1 MRTPRVA
8 IMVAAL
14 VLAQTIG
21 RAQITVSYNGGSGS
35 PNIVDSTG
43 AVLAN
48 SIGNTV
54 EIGYFN
60 TGFNIAANTNNISVL
75 GANWHLFDSTTIR
88 TVVGHQG
95 SFAATSTTSFDSSF
109 DNKTIDLWVFKTSDS
124 LAPAS
129 DFHNVLEY
137 GLFSSTV
144 TKPATT
150 WPWLFPPQGTQPPNN
165 APILTTSDVNATQG
179 IFYFGNLANGGA
191 SLQLAPV
198 PEPSTFALLGVG
210 LVFIGIVARRSAF
223 PAKS

>member
-1 MRTPRVA
+1 MKTLPVA
-8 IMVAAL
+8 VLVALA
-14 VLAQTIG
+14 LAQTAS

-43 AVLAN
+43 ATLAN

-54 EIGYFN
+54 EIGYFT
-60 TGFNIAANTNNISVL
+60 TGFNISANSNNLVVL

-88 TVVGHQG
+88 TVLGHQG
-95 SFAATSTTSFDSSF
+95 SFGATSPTSTDAQF
-109 DNKTIDLWVFKTSDS
+109 DNKAIDLWIFKTSDN

-144 TKPATT
+144 TKTATT
-150 WPWLFPPQGTQPPNN
+150 WPWSFPPQGTQPPGN
-165 APILTTSDVNATQG
+165 APILTTSDVDTANG
-179 IFYFGNLANGGA
+179 IFYYGKLGTGGT

-198 PEPSTFALLGVG
+198 PEPGTLALMGFGLAFTGLLG
-210 LVFIGIVARRSAF
+210 RRIRQSR
-223 PAKS
+223 